1 MSATTG
7 RISIASSATVIG
19 LPVEI
24 VSASFSLASSTSTG
38 LIKKVLKKTRN
49 KKKKHSKIVMLART
63 KLNSIEN
70 KICKVLADNEIRYE
84 DFETIID
91 EEKSIKN

>member
-19 LPVEI
+19 LPVGI
-24 VSASFSLASSTSTG
+24 VSASFSLTSSTSTG

-49 KKKKHSKIVMLART
+49 EKKKHSKIVMLART

>member
-19 LPVEI
+19 LQVGI

-38 LIKKVLKKTRN
+38 LIKKVLKKARN

>member
-19 LPVEI
+19 LPVGI

>member
-19 LPVEI
+19 LQVGI